1 MMNRLARGARAAIL
15 ILGCAVLGCATAGS
29 GPPTTTL
36 RIEGN
41 VPEATIWIDD
51 HLAGKA
57 PDFAKP
63 GKRLRV
69 GFHRIEVRAPGY
81 YSFFAEVDA
90 KPGTALS
97 LRADLHELLP

>member
-1 MMNRLARGARAAIL
+1 MMNRLARVVAAAIL
-15 ILGCAVLGCATAGS
+15 FFGCAVFGCATAGS
-29 GPPTTTL
+29 GPPTTAV
-36 RIEGN
+36 RIASN

-51 HLAGKA
+51 HLAGKL

-81 YSFFAEVDA
+81 YSFFEEVDA
-90 KPGTALS
+90 KPGTDIS
-97 LRADLHELLP
+97 IRADLHELLP